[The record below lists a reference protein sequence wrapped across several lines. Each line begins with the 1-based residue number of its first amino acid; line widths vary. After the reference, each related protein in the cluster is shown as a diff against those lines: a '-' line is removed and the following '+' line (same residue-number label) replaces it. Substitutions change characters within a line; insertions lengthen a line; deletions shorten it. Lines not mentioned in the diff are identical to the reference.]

1 MASFFCLSAIR
12 FRKAGNPGIQYQ
24 DQGLKRKRELDEA
37 CQSTEKE
44 EGVI

>member
-1 MASFFCLSAIR
+1 MNLFIFYDFECYNDLCEI
-12 FRKAGNPGIQYQ
+12 KE
-24 DQGLKRKRELDEA
+24 RKRELDEA

>member
-1 MASFFCLSAIR
+1 MAESPSWKKAKQCFVGVVKIR
-12 FRKAGNPGIQYQ
+12 
-24 DQGLKRKRELDEA
+24 LKRKRELDEA